1 MCVLA
6 CALLSLRSKG
16 VIPMEW
22 SKPEFVEVSMDS
34 EIGRY
39 QQDDDGRP

>member
-1 MCVLA
+1 MYMLA
-6 CALLSLRSKG
+6 CAVLQIRSKG
-16 VIPMEW
+16 VMPMEW
-22 SKPEFVEVSMDS
+22 TKPEFVEVSMDS

>member
-6 CALLSLRSKG
+6 CAVLHFLSKG
-16 VIPMEW
+16 VMPMEW

>member
-1 MCVLA
+1 M
-6 CALLSLRSKG
+6 
-16 VIPMEW
+16 PMEW